1 MKAFSTE
8 TAVARILVGWLRGE
22 GWTVY
27 QEVHDGSSTCDV
39 VATRGPLTW
48 AIETKLQF
56 GVAVIGQAAGWL
68 WRANLV
74 SVATPVSRPHWVLE
88 HYCKDNGIGWLHI
101 SPMAEYPVREQL
113 DAKLVRVRENSRSVR
128 SLLRPEQLTGV
139 EAGGNGGGYYT
150 PFKDT
155 CSKVARMVHEHPGL
169 TVRELIDRLGRGHYS
184 SPTSAR
190 TGIYHWASKGMIPGV
205 ALRVE
210 GKAAKLFPLAEGEHA
225 GVEARKERLAREARR
240 A

>member
-1 MKAFSTE
+1 MSLFSSE
-8 TAVARILVGWLRGE
+8 TGLARVLVAWLRSE

-56 GVAVIGQAAGWL
+56 GTSVIGQAAGWL

-88 HYCKDNGIGWLHI
+88 SYCKDNGIGWLHVRA
-101 SPMAEYPVREQL
+101 MEANPVREQL
-113 DAKLVRVRENSRSVR
+113 DARLMRVRENSRS
-128 SLLRPEQLTGV
+128 LRAFLHPAQLTGI
-139 EAGGNGGGYYT
+139 EAGGNGGGFHT

-155 CSKVARMVHEHPGL
+155 CRKVAQMVADHPGL
-169 TVRELIDRLGRGHYS
+169 TIKQLIDKFGRGHYS

-190 TGIYHWASKGMIPGV
+190 NGIYHWASKGKIPGV
-205 ALRVE
+205 ALRCD
-210 GKAAKLFPLAEGEHA
+210 GKAATLHPLAEGEHV
-225 GVEARKERLAREARR
+225 GVEARRERQAREARR
-240 A
+240 

>member
-1 MKAFSTE
+1 MSLFSSE
-8 TAVARILVGWLRGE
+8 SGLARVLVAWLRSE

-56 GVAVIGQAAGWL
+56 GTSVIGQAAGWL

-88 HYCKDNGIGWLHI
+88 SYCKDNGIGWLQVTGGDG
-101 SPMAEYPVREQL
+101 YGRPVREQL
-113 DAKLVRVRENSRSVR
+113 DAKLMRVREHTR
-128 SLLRPEQLTGV
+128 SLRAHLRAEQITGV
-139 EAGGNGGGYYT
+139 EAGGNGGGFWT

-155 CSKVARMVHEHPGL
+155 CRTVGRLVAERPGM
-169 TVRELIDRLGRGHYS
+169 TIKELISQLGRGHYS

-190 TGIYHWASKGMIPGV
+190 NSIYHWASKGKIPGV
-205 ALRVE
+205 VLRSE
-210 GKAAKLFPLAEGEHA
+210 GKAAKLYPFVMGAVIRP
-225 GVEARKERLAREARR
+225 AR
-240 A
+240 